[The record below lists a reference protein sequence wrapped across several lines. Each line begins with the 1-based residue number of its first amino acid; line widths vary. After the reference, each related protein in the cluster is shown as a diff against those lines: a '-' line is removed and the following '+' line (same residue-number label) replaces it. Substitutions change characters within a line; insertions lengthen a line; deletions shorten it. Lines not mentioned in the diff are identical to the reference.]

1 MISLLI
7 FILAS
12 ICSASMDKC
21 QFHYEKSVFTVFEN
35 PSYWNSDVSWEN
47 KYIDRD
53 FKKGMRKCLW
63 GLFDYPVLLTDFW
76 HLMKS
81 SMIALMVLSIVFY
94 EPTLSYFNFGLCQPI
109 LWIFDF
115 ILFGIA
121 WNLVFNLFFNRILAK
136 R

>member
-21 QFHYEKSVFTVFEN
+21 QFHYNKSIFSKLNNDKYFSAEL
-35 PSYWNSDVSWEN
+35 SWTN
-47 KYIDRD
+47 KYIDGD

-63 GLFDYPVLLTDFW
+63 GLFDYPVCLTDFW

-81 SMIALMVLSIVFY
+81 SMLFLTVLSIVFY